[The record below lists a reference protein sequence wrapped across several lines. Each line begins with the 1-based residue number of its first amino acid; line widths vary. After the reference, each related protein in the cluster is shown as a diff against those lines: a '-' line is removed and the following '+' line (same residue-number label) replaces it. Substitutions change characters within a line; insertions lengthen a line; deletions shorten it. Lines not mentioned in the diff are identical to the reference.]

1 MYSRQN
7 DRNRDI
13 RIPRNYNGNVIF
25 SAPSSDIPTKQHVP
39 KDQPIRRRYAD
50 YPEQNDRERQAPI
63 DAPQGIEEARGDT
76 ASIGDI
82 REETESADIDVAR
95 DTKPASILSPIGALG
110 TEELLLIALALII
123 FQGGKEPELA
133 LLLLALLFIN

>member
-25 SAPSSDIPTKQHVP
+25 SDPRSDIPTKQHVP
-39 KDQPIRRRYAD
+39 KDQPFRRRYAD
-50 YPEQNDRERQAPI
+50 YPEESDRERQAQT
-63 DAPQGIEEARGDT
+63 DAF
-76 ASIGDI
+76 
-82 REETESADIDVAR
+82 ADIEDERELKEAQ
-95 DTKPASILSPIGALG
+95 DIAEENNNAALDEAQEAKPVSILSPIGALG